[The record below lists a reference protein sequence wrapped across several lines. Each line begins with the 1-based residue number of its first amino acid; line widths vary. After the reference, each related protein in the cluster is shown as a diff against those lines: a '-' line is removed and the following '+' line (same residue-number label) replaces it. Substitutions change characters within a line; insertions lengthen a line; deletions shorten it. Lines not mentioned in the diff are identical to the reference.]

1 MKRREFITLLGAAA
15 ATSPVAGWAALA
27 SEASGQ
33 RGDAKLRAPG
43 THPEPDSSARTLAS
57 EASGQRGDYKV
68 RSERMPRMGI
78 LLFAE
83 QDREVIKPCLQE
95 LEALGY
101 VDGKTVT
108 IEYRDA
114 QGDYERLPELAAE
127 LVKLGP
133 DVIFSF
139 GGEQAPIVKQATA
152 SIPIVVVV
160 SNDPVAS
167 GLVTSLARPGGNV
180 TGVTYVHDQLAGKT
194 IELLRDAAPSVS
206 RVAILWNP
214 NHTDPEFRETQRAA
228 QALQMQLQSLE
239 VRQPADFEGALQ
251 AAARERAEAL
261 IVVGSRIIFLHRQR
275 IGDFAAKN
283 RLILVGTP
291 KWLSSVG
298 AALLTYGPNP
308 VELQRR
314 AASYVSKI
322 LKGAKPA
329 DLPMQQPATFE
340 LVLNMK
346 TARALGLEV
355 PPTLIARA
363 DEVIE

>member
-15 ATSPVAGWAALA
+15 ATWPVPAWA
-27 SEASGQ
+27 EQ
-33 RGDAKLRAPG
+33 PK
-43 THPEPDSSARTLAS
+43 
-57 EASGQRGDYKV
+57 
-68 RSERMPRMGI
+68 RMPRMGV
-78 LLFAE
+78 LLFAR

-114 QGDYERLPELAAE
+114 QGDYELLPELAAE

-194 IELLRDAAPSVS
+194 IELLRDAAPWVS
-206 RVAILWNP
+206 RVAMLWNP

-228 QALQMQLQSLE
+228 QALQIQFQSLE
-239 VRQPADFEGALQ
+239 VGQPGDFEGAFQ
-251 AAARERAEAL
+251 AATRERAEAL
-261 IVVGSRIIFLHRQR
+261 IVVGSRIMFLHRKR

-283 RLILVGTP
+283 RLILIGTP
-291 KWLSSVG
+291 KWLSGVG
-298 AALLTYGPNP
+298 ATLLTYGPNP
-308 VELQRR
+308 AEMHRR
-314 AASYVSKI
+314 AASYVSPR
-322 LKGAKPA
+322 PA
-329 DLPMQQPATFE
+329 AGSFGQADRRPLALELALARSRSSSCLIEQPA
-340 LVLNMK
+340 
-346 TARALGLEV
+346 RSG
-355 PPTLIARA
+355 RS
-363 DEVIE
+363 

>member
-15 ATSPVAGWAALA
+15 ATWPVAGWAALA

-33 RGDAKLRAPG
+33 RGD
-43 THPEPDSSARTLAS
+43 
-57 EASGQRGDYKV
+57 YKV
-68 RSERMPRMGI
+68 QQSERMPRMGI
-78 LLFAE
+78 LLFAQ
-83 QDREVIKPCLQE
+83 QDREVVKPCLQE

-101 VDGKTVT
+101 VDGKTIT
-108 IEYRDA
+108 IEFRDA

-139 GGEQAPIVKQATA
+139 GGEQAPIVKQATD

-167 GLVTSLARPGGNV
+167 GLVTSPARPGGNV

-340 LVLNMK
+340 LVLNLK

>member
-15 ATSPVAGWAALA
+15 ATWPVAGWA
-27 SEASGQ
+27 EQ
-33 RGDAKLRAPG
+33 PK
-43 THPEPDSSARTLAS
+43 
-57 EASGQRGDYKV
+57 
-68 RSERMPRMGI
+68 RMPRMGV
-78 LLFAE
+78 LLFAR
-83 QDREVIKPCLQE
+83 QDREAIKPCLQE

-133 DVIFSF
+133 DVIYSF

-194 IELLRDAAPSVS
+194 IELLRDAAPWVS

-214 NHTDPEFRETQRAA
+214 NHTDPEFRATQRAA
-228 QALQMQLQSLE
+228 QALQIQFQSLE
-239 VRQPADFEGALQ
+239 VRQPADFEGAFE

-261 IVVGSRIIFLHRQR
+261 IVVGSRIMFLHRQR

-291 KWLSSVG
+291 KWLSGVG
-298 AALLTYGPNP
+298 TLLTYGPNP
-308 VELQRR
+308 VELHRR